1 MPVSL
6 LAVYRILV
14 SFSFL
19 YGIDFFAIGLLVF
32 MELRYKYS
40 FISLAF
46 SHKHTL
52 TNTREMAATIWILFL
67 FAFAIEKAQPTS
79 SQKISL
85 GSSISATTLP
95 HGFCR
100 RAISPSGSTKKANAQ
115 LLGSGYQMELQTR
128 HRSGQPTAT
137 TPSLPMPPQSLLRT
151 IYQL

>member
-32 MELRYKYS
+32 IELRYKYIAS
-40 FISLAF
+40 SL
-46 SHKHTL
+46 SLSL

-85 GSSISATTLP
+85 GSSISATTPP

-100 RAISPSGSTKKANAQ
+100 RAISPLGSTKKANA
-115 LLGSGYQMELQTR
+115 
-128 HRSGQPTAT
+128 
-137 TPSLPMPPQSLLRT
+137 
-151 IYQL
+151 